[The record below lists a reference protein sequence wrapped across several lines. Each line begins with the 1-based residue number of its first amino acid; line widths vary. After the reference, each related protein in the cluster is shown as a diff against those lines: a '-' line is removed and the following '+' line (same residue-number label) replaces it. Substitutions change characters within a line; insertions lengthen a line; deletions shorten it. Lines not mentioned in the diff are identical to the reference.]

1 MFKWWKD
8 LIFGKNSEIC
18 DICGKRAQRSK
29 AGALVHYSSTSIYV
43 HSEHIIKSKKFR
55 DVLNSEWY
63 KNVSK
68 SIKEKGSY
76 TMSHQEEAMM
86 CRDGIEGVSSSTE
99 KRDDSS
105 NLLGA
110 LCIGAMLS
118 D

>member
-1 MFKWWKD
+1 MFKWCKKFID
-8 LIFGKNSEIC
+8 RQFGEIC
-18 DICGKRAQRSK
+18 DICGQRATRTK
-29 AGALVHYSSTSIYV
+29 AGALVHYSSNSIYV
-43 HSEHIIKSKKFR
+43 HPEHILKSKKFR
-55 DVLNSEWY
+55 EMLNSEWY

-68 SIKEKGSY
+68 VIKEKGVY

-86 CRDGIEGVSSSTE
+86 SHGGIEGVSSPTE

-105 NLLGA
+105 DLLGA